1 MTDDLSDGERSIE
14 GGVSQPVEQVWF
26 DDQAGFDEDMAEFLR
41 STFQLDRKRSSAS
54 DSAKNNKV
62 HEKVGWC
69 ESDLH
74 PENLGPYYRKPQCT
88 HAKDG
93 RKIGKGEQTGHVVR
107 SANCPADTSSIATS
121 SITILL
127 SEEYMMTACGT
138 LSTNAADRLEDQI
151 DPSILEKVDR
161 QEDYLEDVHNIGHV
175 WEKKLTA
182 GTI

>member
-107 SANCPADTSSIATS
+107 SANCPAGIA
-121 SITILL
+121 
-127 SEEYMMTACGT
+127 AT
-138 LSTNAADRLEDQI
+138 LAYDEHYRVKVTRAVYTYRHKLDRHIFDHY
-151 DPSILEKVDR
+151 PS
-161 QEDYLEDVHNIGHV
+161 Q
-175 WEKKLTA
+175 
-182 GTI
+182 